1 MTRRSTGRAAR
12 QILSGEQIAS
22 QPPQRASA
30 PGPGFGASLIQGYF
44 ITLAVLLLAAVL
56 LWAIWGMGPASA
68 VLFLLALGLIG
79 GWLII

>member
-1 MTRRSTGRAAR
+1 M
-12 QILSGEQIAS
+12 
-22 QPPQRASA
+22 
-30 PGPGFGASLIQGYF
+30 
-44 ITLAVLLLAAVL
+44 TLAALLLAAVL